1 MKKIELKDQFV
12 EMRAAGISF
21 AEIAEKLGV
30 SKQTLISWSKELSRE
45 IHNARTM
52 RTDALFEKYKVAKT
66 ARIEFFGDQ
75 LAGIF
80 GELKKR
86 DLGEVATPELMKQAV
101 RIGEFL
107 RDESEP
113 LFFEGEEETFQF
125 SKFAPET
132 WPA

>member
-12 EMRAAGISF
+12 EMRAAGVSF
-21 AEIAEKLGV
+21 ADIAEKLGV

-52 RTDALFEKYKVAKT
+52 RMDALFEKCRVAKS
-66 ARIEFFGDQ
+66 ARIEHFGAQ
-75 LAGIF
+75 LGAIF
-80 GELKKR
+80 EQLQQR
-86 DLGEVATPELMKQAV
+86 DLSEVSTAELMKQAV
-101 RIGEFL
+101 RVGQFL

-113 LFFEGEEETFQF
+113 LFFEGENPQYFQQDT
-125 SKFAPET
+125 ET

>member
-1 MKKIELKDQFV
+1 MKKIESKEQFV

-30 SKQTLISWSKELSRE
+30 SKPTLISWSKELARE

-52 RTDALFEKYKVAKT
+52 RMDALFEKCKVAKT
-66 ARIEFFGDQ
+66 ARIEFFGAQ
-75 LAGIF
+75 LAAIF
-80 GELKKR
+80 EQLQQR
-86 DLGEVATPELMKQAV
+86 DLSEVSTAELMKQAV

-113 LFFEGEEETFQF
+113 LYFEGADETFQF

-132 WPA
+132 WPI